1 MLQQAAMWL
10 FGLAQRTATAKTSVA
25 LMEGRKMRNTLESV
39 ICLRIVWGL
48 CRCRGVASARVGMIV
63 LELGRCNWRG
73 GGIVWETCRCERDS
87 VGQQKNVAAAV
98 ACWGYQ
104 VRVRGKI

>member
-1 MLQQAAMWL
+1 MAPDDCAHAVCNGSEPKSNLGRRRHVTLQQAAMWL

-73 GGIVWETCRCERDS
+73 GGDS
-87 VGQQKNVAAAV
+87 VGNL
-98 ACWGYQ
+98 Q
-104 VRVRGKI
+104 V